1 MSSRPFTIETVW
13 AANNLTHAK
22 PPGDSAAG
30 AQRRAS
36 WCRSRRTPADGSAQR
51 SPIDVTRQWS
61 RGGGRA
67 NVRHEKGRSF
77 RPGLFMRSE

>member
-22 PPGDSAAG
+22 PQVGGDVEG
-30 AQRRAS
+30 
-36 WCRSRRTPADGSAQR
+36 W
-51 SPIDVTRQWS
+51 
-61 RGGGRA
+61 A